1 MGNHIFDD
9 VFQLAGN
16 IIAFKVGDAGRVK
29 GLADDGILALVGEV
43 DIIKQLSGHND
54 ALLLGLLEHV
64 VIPLAEHFIL
74 GDELILRVAVEDIVI
89 ALGRRTTP
97 DVGSVETTLL
107 DETEVFDKNL
117 VIDSCA
123 EATRLKVVDRVEVRD
138 VDASAVGGWA
148 IMPVLVDVH
157 AKQKDVNAVNLLEQ
171 ENALC
176 ADREVRGTAL
186 LLVTLE
192 HLLIWGALCMTSK
205 EDDYGE
211 HI

>member
-1 MGNHIFDD
+1 M
-9 VFQLAGN
+9 
-16 IIAFKVGDAGRVK
+16 
-29 GLADDGILALVGEV
+29 
-43 DIIKQLSGHND
+43 
-54 ALLLGLLEHV
+54 
-64 VIPLAEHFIL
+64 IPLAEHFIL

-117 VIDSCA
+117 VIDSRA
-123 EATRLKVVDRVEVRD
+123 VATRLKVVDRVEVRD

-148 IMPVLVDVH
+148 IMPILVDVN
-157 AKQKDVNAVNLLEQ
+157 AKQKDVNTVNLLEQ

-176 ADREVRGTAL
+176 ADREVQGTAL